1 MSFFEW
7 DESLDV
13 CVDGMNAQHK
23 NLISLMDALY
33 NKNLACAPKQEL
45 LDGLANLLQYVLKHF
60 KDEEDY
66 MASISFVGLETHKK
80 LHQNL
85 LTDLSMFVDKFK
97 NSEAQQLS
105 SEFIMFLKFWL
116 STHIRGIDTKYGM
129 V

>member
-13 CVDGMNAQHK
+13 NVDSMNAQHK
-23 NLISLMDALY
+23 NLVNLMDALY
-33 NKNLACAPKQEL
+33 TKNLAGVSKQEL
-45 LDGLANLLQYVLKHF
+45 LDGLANLMQYVLKHF
-60 KDEEDY
+60 KDEEGY
-66 MASISFVGLETHKK
+66 MESINFLGLETHKR

-85 LTDLSMFVDKFK
+85 LTDLTTFVNNFK

>member
-13 CVDGMNAQHK
+13 NVDSMNAQHK
-23 NLISLMDALY
+23 NLVNLMDALY
-33 NKNLACAPKQEL
+33 TKNLAGVSKQEL
-45 LDGLANLLQYVLKHF
+45 LNGLADLMQYVLKHF
-60 KDEEDY
+60 KDEEGY
-66 MASISFVGLETHKK
+66 MESINFLGLETHKR

-85 LTDLSMFVDKFK
+85 LNDLTIFVDNFK
-97 NSEAQQLS
+97 KSEAQQLS